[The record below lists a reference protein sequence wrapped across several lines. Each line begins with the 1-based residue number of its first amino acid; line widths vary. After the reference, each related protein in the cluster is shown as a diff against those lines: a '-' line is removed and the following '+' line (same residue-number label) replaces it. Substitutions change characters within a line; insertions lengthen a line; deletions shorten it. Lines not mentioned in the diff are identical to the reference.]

1 VMEKTLKLSPNVKW
15 AQRKD
20 KLYITIEIRD
30 IKNEKIDLQ
39 PTSLSFFGE
48 SDDKHYEFKIE
59 FYDEI
64 NVEVSV
70 DLI

>member
-1 VMEKTLKLSPNVKW
+1 MNKTHTLAPNVKW

-39 PTSLSFFGE
+39 PTSLSFVGE
-48 SDDKHYEFKIE
+48 SDEKNYEFKIE

-64 NVEVSV
+64 NVEVFMA
-70 DLI
+70 